1 MRSVFGREAWLQ
13 EGPNSKESL
22 AWDRLGSTTR
32 LLHKKVAM
40 ARLWLLHIYIYTHT
54 YTHTYNQAS
63 IEITVR
69 LPGQVQISGGRDV
82 EASAK
87 VEVAGRKVRF

>member
-1 MRSVFGREAWLQ
+1 M
-13 EGPNSKESL
+13 
-22 AWDRLGSTTR
+22 GSTGIYY
-32 LLHKKVAM
+32 KVASQKGCNGTVM
-40 ARLWLLHIYIYTHT
+40 VTTYIYTHT

>member
-1 MRSVFGREAWLQ
+1 M
-13 EGPNSKESL
+13 K
-22 AWDRLGSTTR
+22 LGSKKAPTARSHWHGIDWDLLQGCFTKR
-32 LLHKKVAM
+32 LQWHGYGYY
-40 ARLWLLHIYIYTHT
+40 IYIYIIIHT